1 MTTKDGGCQMKR
13 RLKFAVLASLIGLA
27 SAQLIQPDI
36 HNSPVNPARRLWN
49 GDVNPR
55 VAGIMRRPVAT
66 VIRETQWPW
75 YARISRISWFL
86 AWHVTDGRAKLN
98 FDESPAAAAADQLE
112 EIYDSIAKRKMPRA
126 SYLVMRPEARL
137 SQADRDAVLAWAI
150 G

>member
-27 SAQLIQPDI
+27 SAQLIQPDM
-36 HNSPVNPARRLWN
+36 HNSPVNPACEPARCRHHASACGN
-49 GDVNPR
+49 CHSY
-55 VAGIMRRPVAT
+55 
-66 VIRETQWPW
+66 ETQWPW
-75 YARISRISWFL
+75 YARISRVSWFL

-98 FDESPAAAAADQLE
+98 FDGWPAAAVADQLE
-112 EIYDSIAKRKMPRA
+112 EIYDSIAKRKMPLA
-126 SYLVMRPEARL
+126 NYLLMHPEARL